1 MAYTYKK
8 YSESE
13 EVKKAQEAL
22 SRQESA
28 KPGAYQSQW
37 QSQLESTLE
46 QILNR
51 KSFQY
56 DMNADA
62 LYNQY
67 RDQYIRQGKLAME
80 DTMGVSAAL
89 TGGYGSSYTQQVGQQ
104 AYQGYLANLNDKL
117 PELYRLALSKYQ
129 QEGEDLLGRY
139 DLLSQ
144 QESTDY
150 GRYQDAYSAWQTE
163 RDYLADRYDTQRKT
177 DYDRYTGDRAFDFRL
192 WQDAAKRAG
201 AQAEALL
208 AVGVRPSSHLLQ
220 QADLASEYAN
230 GILASLAAQSAA
242 NPAALSASGTR
253 RATADKPE
261 DSDGSGKTLAQ
272 QYAIMKAA
280 GASQRELDKL
290 LKNAVGT
297 TVAGQYIT
305 TGVAT
310 QIRDGRG

>member
-22 SRQESA
+22 AQQEST

-37 QSQLESTLE
+37 QSQLAGTLE

-80 DTMGVSAAL
+80 DTLGRSAAL
-89 TGGYGSSYTQQVGQQ
+89 TGGYGSSYAQQVGQQ
-104 AYQGYLANLNDKL
+104 TYQGYLANLNDRL

-129 QEGEDLLGRY
+129 QEGDDLLSRY
-139 DLLSQ
+139 DLLSK

-150 GRYQDAYSAWQTE
+150 GRFQDAYSAWQTQ
-163 RDYLADRYDTQRKT
+163 RNYLADRYDTERET
-177 DYDRYTGDRAFDFRL
+177 DYDRYTGDRAFDFDI
-192 WQDAAKRAG
+192 WVDAAKRAS

-208 AVGVRPSSHLLQ
+208 AVGVRPSDQLLQ
-220 QADLASEYAN
+220 QADLASEYVN
-230 GILASLAAQSAA
+230 GILASLTAGAAQS
-242 NPAALSASGTR
+242 
-253 RATADKPE
+253 
-261 DSDGSGKTLAQ
+261 GSGAGGKAAVKEEDGETLAQ
-272 QYAIMKAA
+272 QYARLKAV
-280 GASQRELDKL
+280 GAPQRELDKL
-290 LKNAVGT
+290 LNNAIGT
-297 TVAGQYIT
+297 TVAGQYIST
-305 TGVAT
+305 RIAT
-310 QIRDGRG
+310 QIRDSRS

>member
-8 YSESE
+8 YAESE

-22 SRQESA
+22 ARQESA
-28 KPGAYQSQW
+28 KPAAYQSQW

-51 KSFQY
+51 KTFQY

-89 TGGYGSSYTQQVGQQ
+89 TGGYGSSYAQQVGQQ
-104 AYQGYLANLNDKL
+104 TYQGYLAGLNDKL

-139 DLLSQ
+139 DLLSK

-150 GRYQDAYSAWQTE
+150 GRFQDAYTAWQTE
-163 RDYLADRYDTQRKT
+163 RNYLADRYDTERET
-177 DYDRYTGDRAFDFRL
+177 DYDRYTGDRAFDFDI
-192 WQDAAKRAG
+192 WADAAKRAS

-208 AVGVRPSSHLLQ
+208 AVGIRPSDQLLQ
-220 QADLASEYAN
+220 QADLAGEYVN
-230 GILASLAAQSAA
+230 GILASLA
-242 NPAALSASGTR
+242 PVPSGGTGGTGR
-253 RATADKPE
+253 RQEKE
-261 DSDGSGKTLAQ
+261 EEETLEER
-272 QYAIMKAA
+272 YKRMKAS
-280 GASQRELDKL
+280 GASQRELDKVL
-290 LKNAVGT
+290 RSAIGT
-297 TVAGQYIT
+297 TVAGQYISNR
-305 TGVAT
+305 VAT
-310 QIRDGRG
+310 QIRDSR